1 MQHKVEP
8 QAWPVVE
15 KEAFVRR
22 MLSRLARGEGTRFRL
37 YGSVPLIEACR
48 YNCVVQPAFR
58 IARFIHKSSRANMR
72 ATLAILGLIG
82 ATSATPLR
90 KRQSLKDFNDFD
102 VLNYALTLEHL
113 EDKFYREGLANFT
126 EAQFA
131 AAGYDRTFYSN
142 LVEVSADETAHVKLL
157 SDAITAAGG
166 TPVKECTYAFGV
178 TSPAGFV
185 GLASVLEGVGASAY
199 TGAASQIANKDY
211 LTVAAS
217 ILSIEA
223 RHSSYIR
230 SSLAQVPFPQSL
242 ENPLTPNEVFTLASP
257 FIVSCPSTNGALPIR
272 AYPALALTT
281 TGTISTGQT
290 VSISSSPNVL
300 APANDKAHIYAA
312 FITAG
317 GPVFANMTAAGNGY
331 EFGVTIPEG
340 VYGQSYLIF
349 NNCNDTVTDTTIIAG
364 PALLEIASPSST

>member
-1 MQHKVEP
+1 
-8 QAWPVVE
+8 
-15 KEAFVRR
+15 
-22 MLSRLARGEGTRFRL
+22 
-37 YGSVPLIEACR
+37 
-48 YNCVVQPAFR
+48 
-58 IARFIHKSSRANMR
+58 MR
-72 ATLAILGLIG
+72 ATLAVLGLIG
-82 ATSATPLR
+82 TTSATPLR

-131 AAGYDRTFYSN
+131 SAGYDSTFYSN
-142 LVEVSADETAHVKLL
+142 LVKVSADETAHVTLL
-157 SDAITAAGG
+157 SGAITAAGG
-166 TPVKECTYAFGV
+166 TPVRECTYAFGV
-178 TSPAGFV
+178 TSPAEFV

-199 TGAASQIANKDY
+199 TGAASQIADKAY

-257 FIVSCPSTNGALPIR
+257 FIVSCPSTNPALPIKT
-272 AYPALALTT
+272 YPAVAVTT
-281 TGTISTGQT
+281 TGTIRTGQNI
-290 VSISSSPNVL
+290 SISTSPIVL
-300 APANDKAHIYAA
+300 APADDKAHLYAA

-317 GPVFANMTAAGNGY
+317 GPVWANMTSMGNGY
-331 EFGVTIPEG
+331 AFGVTIPEG
-340 VYGQSYLIF
+340 VYGQSYLIL

-364 PALLEIASPSST
+364 PALLEIASPST